1 MCGISG
7 IMYTHANQQ
16 ISTISKLMNQ
26 QLTHRGPD
34 ASGHWVATNNKVALA
49 HRRLS
54 ILGLGVDG
62 NQPMSSKCGRFV
74 VVFNGE
80 IYNFQDIKKKLQ
92 LEGLNSGSDTEVLIE
107 AISKIG
113 IAKTLAIV
121 NGMFAFAIWD
131 KKKLC
136 MTLARD
142 RMGEKPLYYS
152 IQNNSLIFASE
163 LKSLTKAS
171 GFEFEICANALN
183 LYFEHGYIPG
193 PQSIYKKVKKLPPGH
208 VMEFSQENLMHS
220 GVTAQSK
227 SFWELRDS
235 LDLTRRDF
243 YKKNPHEAIKDLN
256 SLLGQSVNNQMI
268 SDVPIGSFLSG
279 GIDSSLISALMQKNS
294 IDPINTFSIGFH
306 DKSFNEAHYAKEVA
320 YFLGT
325 NHVEHYVS
333 ADEAFGVIPDLGQ
346 IYDEPFADPSQI
358 PTFLVSKI
366 AKQNVTVA
374 LSGDGGDELFGG
386 YNRHAFLKMWET
398 FEAFPFRVRQ
408 LTGKLLNAG
417 QKMKLFDALESLD
430 FIKFLP
436 KNFNDKVAKVSNR
449 LIDIRDS
456 HELIKSLSKIES
468 SHSSVINENLI
479 SENLEIFHN
488 FETYQGSLMEKM
500 TYLDAMKYLPDDI
513 LVKVDRASMANSLET
528 RAPFLDYKLV
538 EFAFGLPE
546 NLKINNGSTKWIL
559 RQALFSIV
567 PKELIERPKMGFGVP
582 VGSWI
587 NGPLKDWANSLLTEE
602 KLNREGLLNTKL
614 IQDRWLAHQRGIAN
628 WDSFLWSVLMFM
640 LWMDSR

>member
-7 IMYTHANQQ
+7 IMYAHANQQ
-16 ISTISKLMNQ
+16 ISSISKLMNQ
-26 QLTHRGPD
+26 QLAHRGPD
-34 ASGHWVATNNKVALA
+34 ASGHWVEANNKIALA
-49 HRRLS
+49 HSRLS
-54 ILGLGVDG
+54 ILGLGVNG
-62 NQPMSSKCGRFV
+62 NQPMFSKCGRFV

-92 LEGLNSGSDTEVLIE
+92 LEGLTSGSDTEVLIE

-113 IAKTLAIV
+113 ITKTLDIV

-171 GFEFEICANALN
+171 GFKFKICPNALN
-183 LYFEHGYIPG
+183 LYFQHGYIPG
-193 PQSIYKKVKKLPPGH
+193 PQSIYKKVNKLSPGH
-208 VMEFSQENLMHS
+208 LIEFSQENLLHS
-220 GVTAQSK
+220 DVTVQSK

-235 LDLTRRDF
+235 LDFTRRDF
-243 YKKNPHEAIKDLN
+243 YKKNPHEAIKDL
-256 SLLGQSVNNQMI
+256 SSHIEQSVNNQMI

-279 GIDSSLISALMQKNS
+279 GIDSSLITALMQKNS

-306 DKSFNEAHYAKEVA
+306 DKSFNEAHHAKEVA
-320 YFLGT
+320 NFLGT

-333 ADEAFGVIPDLGQ
+333 ADEAFGVIPDLGE

-358 PTFLVSKI
+358 PTYLVSKI

-386 YNRHAFLKMWET
+386 YNRHVFLKMWES
-398 FEAFPFRVRQ
+398 FEGFPYRARQ

-417 QKMKLFDALESLD
+417 QKIKLFNMLESLD
-430 FIKFLP
+430 FTNFLP
-436 KNFNDKVAKVSNR
+436 KNLNDKVSKISSR
-449 LIDIRDS
+449 LIDIKDS
-456 HELIKSLSKIES
+456 HELIRSLSMIDNLN
-468 SHSSVINENLI
+468 HSVINEDLV
-479 SENLEIFHN
+479 SENLEEFHN

-546 NLKINNGSTKWIL
+546 NLKINNGSSKWIL
-559 RQALFSIV
+559 RQVLFNML
-567 PKELIERPKMGFGVP
+567 PRELIERPKMGFGVP

-614 IQDRWLAHQRGIAN
+614 IRDRWLAHQRGSAN

-640 LWMDSR
+640 LWMDGR

>member
-7 IMYTHANQQ
+7 IMYAHANQQ
-16 ISTISKLMNQ
+16 ISSISKSMNQ
-26 QLTHRGPD
+26 QLAHRGPD
-34 ASGHWVATNNKVALA
+34 ASGHWVETNNKVALA
-49 HRRLS
+49 HSRLS

-62 NQPMSSKCGRFV
+62 NQPMSSRCGRFV

-113 IAKTLAIV
+113 ITKTLDIV

-131 KKKLC
+131 KKKLS

-171 GFEFEICANALN
+171 GFEFKICANALN
-183 LYFEHGYIPG
+183 LYFQHGYIPG
-193 PQSIYKKVKKLPPGH
+193 PQSIYKKVNKLSPGH
-208 VMEFSQENLMHS
+208 VIEFSQENLMHADIT
-220 GVTAQSK
+220 VHSK
-227 SFWELRDS
+227 SFWKLRDS
-235 LDLTRRDF
+235 LDFTKRDF
-243 YKKNPHEAIKDLN
+243 YKKNPHEAIKDLS
-256 SLLGQSVNNQMI
+256 SLLEKSVNNQMI

-279 GIDSSLISALMQKNS
+279 GIDSSLITALMQKNS

-320 YFLGT
+320 RFLGT

-358 PTFLVSKI
+358 PTYLVSKI
-366 AKQNVTVA
+366 AKQNVTVV
-374 LSGDGGDELFGG
+374 LSGDGGDELFAG
-386 YNRHAFLKMWET
+386 YNRHVFLKMWES
-398 FEAFPFRVRQ
+398 FEVFPYRARQ

-417 QKMKLFDALESLD
+417 QKIKLFNILESLD
-430 FIKFLP
+430 FINFLP
-436 KNFNDKVAKVSNR
+436 KNLNDKVSKISNR
-449 LIDIRDS
+449 LIDIQDS
-456 HELIKSLSKIES
+456 HELIRSLSKIDNL
-468 SHSSVINENLI
+468 HHPVINENLI
-479 SENLEIFHN
+479 SENLEISHN
-488 FETYQGSLMEKM
+488 FETYPGSLMEKM
-500 TYLDAMKYLPDDI
+500 TYLDVMKYLPDDI

-546 NLKINNGSTKWIL
+546 SLRVRNRDSKWIL
-559 RQALFSIV
+559 KQALFKLV
-567 PKELIERPKMGFGVP
+567 PRELIERPKMGFGVP
-582 VGSWI
+582 VGTWI
-587 NGPLKDWANSLLTEE
+587 NGPLKDWADSLLTEE
-602 KLNREGLLNTKL
+602 KLNRDGLLNAEL
-614 IQDRWLAHQRGIAN
+614 IRDRWLAHQNGSAN
-628 WDSFLWSVLMFM
+628 WDSFLWSVLMFV
-640 LWMDSR
+640 LWMDSQ

>member
-7 IMYTHANQQ
+7 IMYAHANQQ
-16 ISTISKLMNQ
+16 ISSISKLMNQ
-26 QLTHRGPD
+26 QLSHRGPD
-34 ASGHWVATNNKVALA
+34 ASGHWVEANNKVALA
-49 HRRLS
+49 HSRLS

-62 NQPMSSKCGRFV
+62 NQPMSSRCGRFV

-92 LEGLNSGSDTEVLIE
+92 LEGLNGRSDTEVLIE

-113 IAKTLAIV
+113 ITKTLDIV

-171 GFEFEICANALN
+171 GFEFKICANALN
-183 LYFEHGYIPG
+183 LYFQHGYIPG
-193 PQSIYKKVKKLPPGH
+193 PQSIYKKVNKLSPGH
-208 VMEFSQENLMHS
+208 MIEFSQENLMDS
-220 GVTAQSK
+220 GATVKSK
-227 SFWELRDS
+227 SFWRLRDS
-235 LDLTRRDF
+235 LDFTRRDF
-243 YKKNPHEAIKDLN
+243 YKNNPHEAIKDLS
-256 SLLGQSVNNQMI
+256 SLLEQSVNNQMI

-279 GIDSSLISALMQKNS
+279 GIDSSLITALMQKNS

-320 YFLGT
+320 NFLGT

-346 IYDEPFADPSQI
+346 VYDEPFADPSQI
-358 PTFLVSKI
+358 PTYLVSKI
-366 AKQNVTVA
+366 AKKNVTVA
-374 LSGDGGDELFGG
+374 LSGDGGDELFAG
-386 YNRHAFLKMWET
+386 YNRHVFLKMWES
-398 FEAFPFRVRQ
+398 FEVFPFRARQ
-408 LTGKLLNAG
+408 LSGKLLKAG
-417 QKMKLFDALESLD
+417 QKIKLFNILESLD
-430 FIKFLP
+430 FINFLP
-436 KNFNDKVAKVSNR
+436 KNLNDKVSKISNR
-449 LIDIRDS
+449 LIDIQDS
-456 HELIKSLSKIES
+456 HELIRSLSQIGNLQ
-468 SHSSVINENLI
+468 HSVINENLI

-528 RAPFLDYKLV
+528 RAPFLDYKVV

-546 NLKINNGSTKWIL
+546 NLKINNGSSKWIL
-559 RQALFSIV
+559 RQALFNIV
-567 PKELIERPKMGFGVP
+567 PRELIERPKMGFGVP

-587 NGPLKDWANSLLTEE
+587 NGPLKDWANSLLTED

-614 IQDRWLAHQRGIAN
+614 IRDRWLAHQSGSAN

-640 LWMDSR
+640 LWMDGR